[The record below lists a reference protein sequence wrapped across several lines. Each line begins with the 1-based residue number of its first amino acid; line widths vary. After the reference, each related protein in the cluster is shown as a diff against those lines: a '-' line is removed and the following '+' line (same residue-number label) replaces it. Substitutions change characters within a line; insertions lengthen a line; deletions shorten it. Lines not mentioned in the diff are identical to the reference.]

1 MRPFLKP
8 LIILVSVLLSG
19 GAPAPAQAQTYYVD
33 GFAAGGGDG
42 SPSRPYDTLSRAV
55 EQVPPGSTLI
65 IRSGSYPA
73 LPPIQKKLTLREEG
87 GLVCI
92 GAVDAALMAWYDP
105 TNGNWRKEHEDHWW
119 WQSAHALTTLIDY
132 MIRTGNRCNARVVGY
147 TYDKNKG
154 KDYTFHPGHDE
165 DFNNFYIDDSGWWG
179 LAWIR
184 AYDLTSESRYLD
196 AARKVADWM
205 WVRGK
210 GWDMS
215 EDNKCGGGL
224 WWQAEPPP
232 VDYQPAPNED
242 RRTKNAI
249 TQELFIKL
257 AASLHNRLPGD
268 TEYLRQAQVIWD
280 WFNSSDMMPLREL
293 RLTND
298 RPLIWDSL
306 YDERPDDYGM
316 VHTNCHDA
324 RFIWTYSQGAI
335 LGALVELYRATGDA
349 TMLNEA
355 ERIANAAI
363 DSTRPEIDRRI
374 VYPQGSTNQGVLR
387 ELGEEANGCSTNQ
400 NCGIN
405 STNNAAATF
414 KGVFVRN
421 LRELYDQN
429 KALGRSTH
437 TWASFLKKQRESVI
451 ANARTATGDFGFFWT
466 GPVREVSFATTASA
480 IDALNAASGL

>member
-1 MRPFLKP
+1 M
-8 LIILVSVLLSG
+8 
-19 GAPAPAQAQTYYVD
+19 
-33 GFAAGGGDG
+33 
-42 SPSRPYDTLSRAV
+42 LSRAV
-55 EQVPPGSTLI
+55 DEVPPGSTLI

-73 LPPIQKKLTLREEG
+73 PPPIQKNLTLNEEG
-87 GLVCI
+87 GPVCI

-132 MIRTGNRCNARVVGY
+132 MIRTGNRCNARVVAY

-154 KDYTFHPGHDE
+154 KDYTTFHPGHDE

-196 AARKVADWM
+196 AAGKVADWM

-210 GWDMS
+210 GWDTS

-232 VDYQPAPNED
+232 ADYKPDPNHPGEE

-249 TQELFIKL
+249 TIELFIKL

-268 TEYLRQAQVIWD
+268 TEYLRQAQVVWN
-280 WFNSSDMMPLREL
+280 WFNTNAMMAPLNQRSP
-293 RLTND
+293 TN
-298 RPLIWDSL
+298 RPLILDSL
-306 YDERPDDYGM
+306 YDEKPDDHGI
-316 VHTNCHDA
+316 VDTNCNDA
-324 RFIWTYSQGAI
+324 RFIWSYSQGAI

-349 TMLNEA
+349 KLLDEA
-355 ERIANAAI
+355 DGIANAAI
-363 DSTRPEIDRRI
+363 DSARTNYLQRM
-374 VYPQGSTNQGVLR
+374 VYPQGSPHEGILR
-387 ELGEEANGCSTNQ
+387 ELGEEEKHCSNP
-400 NCGIN
+400 NAGDCDIN

-429 KALGRSTH
+429 KALGRSTY

-466 GPVREVSFATTASA
+466 GPIREVTFATTASGL
-480 IDALNAASGL
+480 DALNAALGL